1 MGEIF
6 FQLEQYPWATFYFY
20 QARALMPRN
29 QIVSDNLQ
37 DSLAKLN
44 LESKP
49 TDSIF
54 RQIFFFHTYFSLPER
69 LQILSFFT
77 GLLFVVASLFLWKRY
92 RFLKG
97 VIAASFFVWFLFFCS
112 VLYTKYFEP
121 LEGVVVKSSMLYRN
135 ANRDAATVMKAVFLE
150 GSKEEILDV
159 VKGGEWLKIRTA
171 NNKIGFIPSD
181 LCPAASIDF
190 KAKPCWYVN
199 LWSHFFSKMIGTN
212 IFFLIGWTPSDLEE
226 DVMATQESTLMSFEG
241 SGFSGRHPFE

>member
-1 MGEIF
+1 MHFSKYATQTLYQAQTYYEDANQASNVIQREADLNQALSLYSSLERQYHPIRGNGQFYNNMGEIF

-44 LESKP
+44 LVSKP
-49 TDSIF
+49 ADSIF

-135 ANRDAATVMKAVFLE
+135 ANRDAATVMKEPLLE

-171 NNKIGFIPSD
+171 DDKIGFIPSD
-181 LCPAASIDF
+181 SVRL
-190 KAKPCWYVN
+190 
-199 LWSHFFSKMIGTN
+199 L
-212 IFFLIGWTPSDLEE
+212 
-226 DVMATQESTLMSFEG
+226 Q
-241 SGFSGRHPFE
+241 